1 MLVACSILF
10 SFPQHDFSPSCIRC
24 GQEFHAFCVKG
35 GDYLSAH
42 GTIVARVF
50 TSNAMLPLGGASVAI
65 TRTGADG
72 RVELVAFRLTNY
84 DGLTE
89 PVEIETPELDG
100 SLPSSGAMPYARVDV
115 AVDLPGYDR
124 VLVTGAQ
131 VFSGT
136 QSVQELMLL
145 PTPSLPERYDRTQ
158 TIVIPAQTL

>member
-1 MLVACSILF
+1 M
-10 SFPQHDFSPSCIRC
+10 
-24 GQEFHAFCVKG
+24 
-35 GDYLSAH
+35 SAH

-158 TIVIPAQTL
+158 TIGIPAQTL